1 MDGSRLRDAVRRVL
15 PPQGRALLRRA
26 RNAAGGLESRRVSRR
41 AFDARAHVGD
51 VVACYRLLL
60 GRKPDERGYRGYASL
75 VRNRRVTV
83 AELAGYFIGS
93 PEFGDRMQG
102 VDDIAKQE
110 LALVELSDGMRLY
123 VRSDDA
129 VGAEMS
135 RQGTYE
141 PHVSQELLRLLQ
153 PGSVFVDVG
162 ASVGYF
168 TILAARAVGPKGRVI
183 ACEPGPQNHS
193 ALLLNT
199 VVNDLDN
206 VRILPCAVSDTAAV
220 LLYHHLG
227 GGNGAISAFDG
238 TPESLGTR
246 ELVQARS
253 LDDILEG
260 QPRVDVIKIDVE
272 GAEGRVIAGATET
285 LGRYGPTLLFEFSP
299 PGLQAVSGVSGEDF
313 LRGLAA
319 LRYRFRVLGG
329 DDLATMTA
337 DEVLERFR
345 RQPGDHIDVMATASR

>member
-1 MDGSRLRDAVRRVL
+1 MDGSRLRDAVHRVV

-26 RNAAGGLESRRVSRR
+26 RNAARGLESQRVSRR
-41 AFDARAHVGD
+41 DFDARARVSD
-51 VVACYRLLL
+51 VLACYRLLL
-60 GRKPDERGYRGYASL
+60 GRKPDERGYRGYAFL

-83 AELAGYFIGS
+83 AELAGYFISS
-93 PEFGDRMQG
+93 PEFGARRQS
-102 VDDIAKQE
+102 VDDIAKHE
-110 LALVELSDGMRLY
+110 LALVELSGGMKLY

-199 VVNDLDN
+199 VVNNLDN

-238 TPESLGTR
+238 TPESVGTR
-246 ELVQARS
+246 ELVQARR

-260 QPRVDVIKIDVE
+260 EPRVDVVKIDVE
-272 GAEGRVIAGATET
+272 GAEGRVIAGATQT
-285 LGRYGPTLLFEFSP
+285 LRRHAPALLFEFSP
-299 PGLQAVSGVSGEDF
+299 PGLQAVSGVSGED
-313 LRGLAA
+313 LLASLAA
-319 LRYRFRVLGG
+319 LGYRFRVLGSERS
-329 DDLATMTA
+329 ATVSA
-337 DEVLERFR
+337 DAVLRHYR
-345 RQPGDHIDVMATASR
+345 RQGGDHVDIMAVVSR

>member
-1 MDGSRLRDAVRRVL
+1 MDGSRLRDTVRRVV
-15 PPQGRALLRRA
+15 PPQGRALIRRA
-26 RNAAGGLESRRVSRR
+26 RNAARGLESQRVSRR
-41 AFDARAHVGD
+41 DFDARARVSD
-51 VVACYRLLL
+51 VLACYRLLL
-60 GRKPDERGYRGYASL
+60 GRTPDERGYRGYAFL

-83 AELAGYFIGS
+83 AELAGYFISS

-102 VDDIAKQE
+102 VDDIAKHE
-110 LALVELSDGMRLY
+110 LALVELSDGMKLY

-141 PHVSQELLRLLQ
+141 PHVSEELLRLLQ

-246 ELVQARS
+246 ELVQARR

-260 QPRVDVIKIDVE
+260 EPRVDVVKIDVE
-272 GAEGRVIAGATET
+272 GAEGRVIAGATQT
-285 LGRYGPTLLFEFSP
+285 LRRHAPTLLFEFSP
-299 PGLQAVSGVSGEDF
+299 PGLEAVSGVSGED
-313 LRGLAA
+313 LLASLAA
-319 LRYRFRVLGG
+319 LGYRFRVLGSERSG
-329 DDLATMTA
+329 TVSAA
-337 DEVLERFR
+337 AVLR
-345 RQPGDHIDVMATASR
+345 RYSRQAGDHIDVMAVVSR

>member
-1 MDGSRLRDAVRRVL
+1 MDGSRLWAALRRAV
-15 PPQGRALLRRA
+15 PPPGMALLRRA
-26 RNAAGGLESRRVSRR
+26 RNTARRLESHHVSRQG
-41 AFDARAHVGD
+41 FDARARAGD

-60 GRKPDERGYRGYASL
+60 GRKPDERGYRAYALL
-75 VRNRRVTV
+75 VRKRHLTIG
-83 AELAGYFIGS
+83 ELTGYFMSS
-93 PEFGDRMQG
+93 PEFQDRMRRADG
-102 VDDIAKQE
+102 PE
-110 LALVELSDGMRLY
+110 PRGLARVELQNGMRLY
-123 VRSDDA
+123 VRSDDP

-135 RQGTYE
+135 REGAYE
-141 PHVSQELLRLLQ
+141 THVTEQVLLLLK

-162 ASVGYF
+162 ASIGYF
-168 TILAARAVGPKGRVI
+168 TILAARAVGPEGKVI
-183 ACEPGPQNHS
+183 ACEPGPQNHTV
-193 ALLLNT
+193 LLLNT
-199 VVNDLDN
+199 VVNKVDN
-206 VRILPCAVSDTAAV
+206 VLIVPCAISDAAGV
-220 LLYHHLG
+220 VAYRHLG
-227 GGNGAISAFDG
+227 GGNGAIAGFDG
-238 TPESLGTR
+238 APESIGTGD
-246 ELVQARS
+246 LVQARS

-319 LRYRFRVLGG
+319 RRYRFRVLGG